1 MGDELNELFKS
12 DFAPGPVLQQRL
24 AGHVLDRLLIH
35 EFIVEEL
42 LFEDESESQEQI
54 WVVELEVFVP
64 VVGSEEELGFLL

>member
-1 MGDELNELFKS
+1 LFGELKCHEFLDFVVGDELNELFKS

-54 WVVELEVFVP
+54 
-64 VVGSEEELGFLL
+64 